1 MLRLDR
7 KNCHRKMSRQAIK
20 AINWAALAER
30 IPEAEKAAL
39 AAFKSKSDKYL
50 QRLVKFIR
58 SFHYSIIYPVI

>member
-1 MLRLDR
+1 
-7 KNCHRKMSRQAIK
+7 MSRQAIK